1 MSEQAG
7 MDAFAH
13 LGSELRDALS
23 EQGFSTPTEPQR
35 EAIPPLA
42 AGKNALVLAPTG
54 TGKTETAMLPVF
66 DAIVAARD
74 APGEQP
80 REGISALYITPL
92 RALNRDMMDRLEWWG
107 DRLGVEVAVR
117 HGDTTRYER
126 SKQADDPP
134 DVLITTPESLQAIL
148 TGSKMRAALES
159 VAHVVVDEVHELA
172 AAKRGA
178 QLTVGLERLR
188 RVAGPFQRVGLS
200 ATVGEPEEVGRFLVG
215 SGRRD
220 PDREGDRAF
229 ETVEVATGSRTDVRV
244 LDPAITDRDA
254 TLAGELATDETTASH
269 VRTIR
274 EIVAAH
280 DSTLIFVNTRQTA
293 EALGSRFKALAE
305 RERENADNTGGG
317 SGDTGGGSGSGGATD
332 DAGDTDGVTEIEV
345 HHGSLSKD
353 VRIDVEDRFKG
364 GEIDGL
370 VCTSSMELGIDVGRV
385 DHVVQYGS
393 SREVARLLQRVGRAG
408 HRRDLVSEG
417 TVVTQGGDDTLEAL
431 AIARRADA
439 ELVEPAGIHHG
450 SLDTV
455 ANQIVGLVMDDGE
468 IHAREAYETVTDAYP
483 FRDLSEPQF
492 QEIVRE
498 LDGNRL
504 LWLDE
509 ESDAL
514 EKSGGTWQYF
524 YANLSMIPD
533 ESTYE
538 VYDMSSRRQI
548 GTLDERFVVNFAGPG
563 ETFVQRGEM
572 WRITEVDEEEERVN
586 VTPIPDPA
594 GEVPSWVG
602 QEIPVPKPVAAEV
615 GRIRG
620 EVARA
625 LSTGSTPAAVAGD
638 LAERYPATSET
649 IATALE
655 PVADHVEAGHPVPTD
670 ERIVIEGYG
679 RTVAVNAAFG
689 HEVNETLARL
699 LAALVGQRA
708 GSSVGMDVDPYR
720 IEFEVPGGVDA
731 GDFREVLETTDP
743 EKLTAYL
750 ELALKN
756 SDALKFTLAQVAAKF
771 GSVKRYKEGRGK
783 FGGDRLL
790 AALEGTPVYEEALR
804 EVFHVDLAVDETA
817 ELLAAVQSGDLGVE
831 TARERTPLGTAGR
844 SSGTEFLVPENADA
858 DVIETVRERI
868 RNDRVILFCLHCT
881 DWKRTTKVRRVRD
894 QPECPECGSTRIAAL
909 NPWDEETVTA
919 VRAAEKDDEQE
930 RRTERA
936 HRAASLVQTHGKR
949 AVIALAARGVG
960 PHNAARIINKLR
972 EDEDEFYRDVLRQE
986 REYARTQSFWD

>member
-1 MSEQAG
+1 MAEPSG

-13 LGSELRDALS
+13 LGSEIREALS
-23 EQGFSTPTEPQR
+23 DRGFTTPTEPQR
-35 EAIPPLA
+35 EAVPPLA
-42 AGKNALVLAPTG
+42 NGKNALVLAPTG

-66 DAIVAARD
+66 DAIVDARNS
-74 APGEQP
+74 PGDPP

-107 DRLGVEVAVR
+107 ETLGVEVAVR
-117 HGDTTRYER
+117 HGDTTQYER

-134 DVLITTPESLQAIL
+134 DVLITTPESLQAVL
-148 TGSKMRAALES
+148 TGSKMRVALED
-159 VAHVVVDEVHELA
+159 VAHVVIDEVHELA
-172 AAKRGA
+172 SAKRGA
-178 QLTVGLERLR
+178 QLTVGMERLR

-200 ATVGEPEEVGRFLVG
+200 ATVGDPEEVGRFLVG
-215 SGRRD
+215 TGKRD

-229 ETVEVATGSRTDVRV
+229 ETVEVAAGTRTDVRV
-244 LDPAITDRDA
+244 LDPEITDRDT
-254 TLAGELATDETTASH
+254 TLAGELAVDETTASH

-274 EIVAAH
+274 EIVA
-280 DSTLIFVNTRQTA
+280 DNESTLIFVNTRQTA
-293 EALGSRFKALAE
+293 EALGSRFKTLAE
-305 RERENADNTGGG
+305 KEREA
-317 SGDTGGGSGSGGATD
+317 
-332 DAGDTDGVTEIEV
+332 AGDENGGTDEPTEIEL
-345 HHGSLSKD
+345 HHGSLSKE
-353 VRIDVEDRFKG
+353 VRIDVEDRFKSG
-364 GEIDGL
+364 DLDGL

-393 SREVARLLQRVGRAG
+393 PREVARLLQRVGRAG

-431 AIARRADA
+431 AIARRADE
-439 ELVEPAGIHHG
+439 ELVEPANIHHG

-455 ANQIVGLVMDDGE
+455 ANQIVGLVMDEGE
-468 IHAREAYETVTDAYP
+468 VHAREAYETVTNAYP
-483 FRDLSEPQF
+483 FADLSEPEF
-492 QEIVRE
+492 QDVVRE

-509 ESDAL
+509 ETDTL

-533 ESTYE
+533 EATYE
-538 VYDMSSRRQI
+538 VYDMSSRRGI
-548 GTLDERFVVNFAGPG
+548 GTLDEQFVVNFAGPG

-572 WRITEVDEEEERVN
+572 WKITEIDEEEERVN
-586 VTPIPDPA
+586 VTPIPDPT

-620 EVARA
+620 EAAAA
-625 LSTGSTPAAVAGD
+625 LDAGSTPEAVAAD
-638 LAERYPATSET
+638 LAERYPADRGTV
-649 IATALE
+649 AAALK
-655 PVADHVEAGHPVPTD
+655 PVVDHVEAGHPIPTD
-670 ERIVIEGYG
+670 ERIVIEGSA

-720 IEFEVPGGVDA
+720 IEFEVPHDAGV

-743 EKLTAYL
+743 DRLEAYL
-750 ELALKN
+750 ELAVKK

-771 GSVKRYKEGRGK
+771 GAVKRYKEGRGK

-790 AALEGTPVYEEALR
+790 AALEDTPVYDEALR
-804 EVFHVDLAVDETA
+804 EVFHADLAVPETA
-817 ELLAAVQSGDLGVE
+817 DLLAGIQAGGGGRGGHGGSIALAI
-831 TARERTPLGTAGR
+831 ARERTPLGTAGR
-844 SSGTEFLVPENADA
+844 SAGTEFLVPDNADA

-868 RNDRVILFCLHCT
+868 QDDRVILFCLHCT
-881 DWKRTTKVRRVRD
+881 DWKHTTKVRRVRD

-909 NPWDEETVTA
+909 NPWDEETVAA
-919 VRAAEKDDEQE
+919 VRAPEKDDEQE

>member
-1 MSEQAG
+1 MPEPSG

-13 LGSELRDALS
+13 LGSELREALS

-42 AGKNALVLAPTG
+42 DGKNALVLAPTG

-66 DAIVAARD
+66 DAIVDARD
-74 APGEQP
+74 SPGDQP

-117 HGDTTRYER
+117 HGDTTQYER

-148 TGSKMRAALES
+148 TGSKMRVALGD
-159 VAHVVVDEVHELA
+159 VAHVVIDEVHELA
-172 AAKRGA
+172 SAKRGA

-200 ATVGEPEEVGRFLVG
+200 ATVGDPEEVGRFLVG
-215 SGRRD
+215 SGTRD
-220 PDREGDRAF
+220 PNREGDREF
-229 ETVEVATGSRTDVRV
+229 EVVEVAAGTRTDVRV
-244 LDPAITDRDA
+244 LDPPITDRDS
-254 TLAGELATDETTASH
+254 TLAGELAVDETTASH
-269 VRTIR
+269 VRAIR
-274 EIVAAH
+274 EIVADH
-280 DSTLIFVNTRQTA
+280 ESTLIFVNTRQTA
-293 EALGSRFKALAE
+293 EALGSRFKTLAE
-305 RERENADNTGGG
+305 REEREGVADP
-317 SGDTGGGSGSGGATD
+317 
-332 DAGDTDGVTEIEV
+332 TEIEV

-353 VRIDVEDRFKG
+353 VRIDVEDRFKA
-364 GEIDGL
+364 GELDGL

-393 SREVARLLQRVGRAG
+393 PREVARLLQRVGRAG

-431 AIARRADA
+431 AIARRAGE
-439 ELVEPAGIHHG
+439 ELVEPAAIHHG

-455 ANQIVGLVMDDGE
+455 ANQIVGIVMDEGE
-468 IHAREAYETVTDAYP
+468 VHARRAYDIVTNAYP
-483 FRDLSEPQF
+483 FADLSEPQF
-492 QEIVRE
+492 QEVVRE

-509 ESDAL
+509 ESDTL

-538 VYDMSSRRQI
+538 VYDMSSRRGI

-563 ETFVQRGEM
+563 ETFIQRGEM

-586 VTPIPDPA
+586 VTPIADPA
-594 GEVPSWVG
+594 GEVPSWIG
-602 QEIPVPKPVAAEV
+602 QEIPVPKPVAEEV

-620 EVARA
+620 EVADA
-625 LSTGSTPAAVAGD
+625 LEAGSTPEAVAGD
-638 LAERYPATSET
+638 LAERYPADEET
-649 IATALE
+649 IATALR
-655 PVADHVEAGHPVPTD
+655 PVVDHVDAGHPVPTD
-670 ERIVIEGYG
+670 RRVVIEGSA

-708 GSSVGMDVDPYR
+708 GSSIGMDVDPYR
-720 IEFEVPGGVDA
+720 VEFEVPHDA
-731 GDFREVLETTDP
+731 DPGTFREVLETTDP
-743 EKLTAYL
+743 DRLEAYL
-750 ELALKN
+750 ELALKK

-771 GSVKRYKEGRGK
+771 GAVKRYREGRGR

-790 AALEGTPVYEEALR
+790 AALEDTPVYDEALR
-804 EVFHVDLAVDETA
+804 EVFHADLAVGETA
-817 ELLAAVQSGDLGVE
+817 AVLEGMQDGSIE
-831 TARERTPLGTAGR
+831 TAIARERTPLGTAGR

-858 DVIETVRERI
+858 DVIETIRERI
-868 RNDRVILFCLHCT
+868 QNDRVILFCLHCA
-881 DWKRTTKVRRVRD
+881 DWTRTTKVRRVPD

-909 NPWDEETVTA
+909 NPWDDETVAA
-919 VRAAEKDDEQE
+919 VRASEKDEEQE

>member
-1 MSEQAG
+1 

-13 LGSELRDALS
+13 LGSEVREALS

-42 AGKNALVLAPTG
+42 EGKNALVLAPTG

-66 DAIVAARD
+66 DAIVEARD
-74 APGEQP
+74 SPGDQP

-117 HGDTTRYER
+117 HGDTTQYER

-148 TGSKMRAALES
+148 TGSKMRVALED
-159 VAHVVVDEVHELA
+159 VTHVVIDEVHELA
-172 AAKRGA
+172 SAKRGA

-200 ATVGEPEEVGRFLVG
+200 ATVGTPEEVGRFLVG
-215 SGRRD
+215 SGKRD
-220 PDREGDRAF
+220 PDRPGDREF
-229 ETVEVATGSRTDVRV
+229 EIVEVAAGTRTDVRV
-244 LDPAITDRDA
+244 LDPEITDRDS
-254 TLAGELATDETTASH
+254 TLAGELAVDETTASH

-274 EIVAAH
+274 EIVTDH
-280 DSTLIFVNTRQTA
+280 ESTLIFVNTRQTA
-293 EALGSRFKALAE
+293 EALGSRFKTLAE
-305 RERENADNTGGG
+305 RERETGGG
-317 SGDTGGGSGSGGATD
+317 GGAD
-332 DAGDTDGVTEIEV
+332 DGDAPDPTEIEV

-353 VRIDVEDRFKG
+353 VRIDVEDRFKA

-393 SREVARLLQRVGRAG
+393 PREVARLLQRVGRAG

-431 AIARRADA
+431 AIARRADV
-439 ELVEPAGIHHG
+439 ELVEPAAIHHG

-455 ANQIVGLVMDDGE
+455 ANQIVGVVMDEGDV
-468 IHAREAYETVTDAYP
+468 HARVAYDVITSAYP

-492 QEIVRE
+492 QEVVRE

-509 ESDAL
+509 ESDTL

-533 ESTYE
+533 ESTYD

-563 ETFVQRGEM
+563 ETFIQRGEM

-586 VTPIPDPA
+586 VTPIADPA
-594 GEVPSWVG
+594 GEVPSWIG
-602 QEIPVPKPVAAEV
+602 QEIPVPKPVAEEV

-620 EVARA
+620 EAAEA
-625 LSTGSTPAAVAGD
+625 LAAGSTPEAVAAD
-638 LAERYPATSET
+638 LAERYPADEGT
-649 IATALE
+649 IASALK
-655 PVADHVEAGHPVPTD
+655 PVVDHVDAGHPVPTD
-670 ERIVIEGYG
+670 RRIVIEGSA

-720 IEFEVPGGVDA
+720 IEFEVPHGVDP
-731 GDFREVLETTDP
+731 GTFREVLETTDP
-743 EKLTAYL
+743 DRLEAYL
-750 ELALKN
+750 ELALKK

-771 GSVKRYKEGRGK
+771 GSVKRYREGRGR

-790 AALEGTPVYEEALR
+790 AALEGTPVYDEALR
-804 EVFHVDLAVDETA
+804 EVFHADLAVAETA
-817 ELLAAVQSGDLGVE
+817 ELLADLQDGSLE
-831 TARERTPLGTAGR
+831 TDIARERTPLGTAGR
-844 SSGTEFLVPENADA
+844 SAGTEFLVPENADA

-881 DWKRTTKVRRVRD
+881 DWRRTTKVRRVPDR
-894 QPECPECGSTRIAAL
+894 PECPECGSTRVAAL
-909 NPWDEETVTA
+909 NPWDDETVAA
-919 VRAAEKDDEQE
+919 VRAGEKDEEQE

>member
-1 MSEQAG
+1 MAEPSG

-13 LGSELRDALS
+13 LGSEVREALS
-23 EQGFSTPTEPQR
+23 DQGFSTPTEPQR
-35 EAIPPLA
+35 KAIPPLA

-66 DAIVAARD
+66 DAIVDDRD
-74 APGEQP
+74 APGDQP

-107 DRLGVEVAVR
+107 DRLDVEVAVR

-148 TGSKMRAALES
+148 TGSKMRLALED
-159 VAHVVVDEVHELA
+159 VAHVVIDEVHELA
-172 AAKRGA
+172 SAKRGA

-188 RVAGPFQRVGLS
+188 RVAGSFQRVGLS
-200 ATVGEPEEVGRFLVG
+200 ATVGSPDEVGRFLVG
-215 SGRRD
+215 CGRRD
-220 PDREGDRAF
+220 PEREGDRAF
-229 ETVEVATGSRTDVRV
+229 ETVEVAAGTRTDVRV
-244 LDPAITDRDA
+244 LDPEITDRDSR
-254 TLAGELATDETTASH
+254 LAGELAIDETTASH

-274 EIVAAH
+274 EIVGQNE
-280 DSTLIFVNTRQTA
+280 STLIFVNTRQTA
-293 EALGSRFKALAE
+293 EALGSRFKTLAE
-305 RERENADNTGGG
+305 RERTDG
-317 SGDTGGGSGSGGATD
+317 TD
-332 DAGDTDGVTEIEV
+332 DDTTDTADDETVDPTEIEV

-353 VRIDVEDRFKG
+353 VRIDVEDRFKS
-364 GEIDGL
+364 GELDGL

-393 SREVARLLQRVGRAG
+393 PREVARLLQRVGRAG

-417 TVVTQGGDDTLEAL
+417 TVVTQGGDDTLEAM
-431 AIARRADA
+431 AITRRAGA
-439 ELVEPAGIHHG
+439 ELVEPANIHHG

-455 ANQIVGLVMDDGE
+455 ANQVVGLVMDDGE
-468 IHAREAYETVTDAYP
+468 IHAREAYETVTNAYP
-483 FRDLSEPQF
+483 FRDLSEPRF
-492 QEIVRE
+492 QEVVRE

-509 ESDAL
+509 ERDTL

-538 VYDMSSRRQI
+538 VYDMSSRRGI

-563 ETFVQRGEM
+563 ETFIQRGEM
-572 WRITEVDEEEERVN
+572 WRITAVDEEEERVE
-586 VTPIPDPA
+586 VTPIEDPA
-594 GEVPSWVG
+594 GEVPSWIG
-602 QEIPVPKPVAAEV
+602 QEIPVPRPVAEEV
-615 GRIRG
+615 GRLRG
-620 EVARA
+620 EVAAA
-625 LSTGSTPAAVAGD
+625 LAAGSTPEAVAND
-638 LAERYPATSET
+638 LAGRYPADTDT
-649 IATALE
+649 VTTAIE
-655 PVADHVEAGHPVPTD
+655 SVTDHVEAGHPVPTD
-670 ERIVIEGYG
+670 ERIVIEGSA
-679 RTVAVNAAFG
+679 RTVAVNATFG

-720 IEFEVPGGVDA
+720 IEFEVPREVGPGT
-731 GDFREVLETTDP
+731 FREVLETTDP
-743 EKLTAYL
+743 DRLEAYL

-771 GSVKRYKEGRGK
+771 GSVKRYREGRGK

-790 AALEGTPVYEEALR
+790 AALEGTPVHDEALR
-804 EVFHVDLAVDETA
+804 EVFHADLAVEETA
-817 ELLAAVQSGDLGVE
+817 GILAEIQSGDGSSAGTRLA

-844 SSGTEFLVPENADA
+844 SAGSEFLVPENADA
-858 DVIETVRERI
+858 DVIETIKERI
-868 RNDRVILFCLHCT
+868 RNDRVILACLHCT
-881 DWKRTTKVRRVRD
+881 DWKHTTKVRRVRD

-909 NPWDEETVTA
+909 NPWDDETVAA
-919 VRAAEKDDEQE
+919 VRATEKDDEQE
-930 RRTERA
+930 RRTKRA

-949 AVIALAARGVG
+949 AVIAMAARGVG

-972 EDEDEFYRDVLRQE
+972 EDEEEFYRDVLRQE

>member
-1 MSEQAG
+1 MSEPSG

-13 LGSELRDALS
+13 LGSELREALS
-23 EQGFSTPTEPQR
+23 DRGFTTPTEPQR

-42 AGKNALVLAPTG
+42 DGKNALVLAPTG

-66 DAIVAARD
+66 DAVVDARNS
-74 APGEQP
+74 PGDQP
-80 REGISALYITPL
+80 REGISAIYITPL

-117 HGDTTRYER
+117 HGDTTQYER

-148 TGSKMRAALES
+148 TGSKMRAALED
-159 VAHVVVDEVHELA
+159 VAHVVIDEVHELA
-172 AAKRGA
+172 SAKRGV
-178 QLTVGLERLR
+178 QLTVGMERLR

-200 ATVGEPEEVGRFLVG
+200 ATVGDPEEVGRFLVG
-215 SGRRD
+215 TGKRD
-220 PDREGDRAF
+220 PDRPGDRAF
-229 ETVEVATGSRTDVRV
+229 ETVEVAAGTRTDVRV
-244 LDPAITDRDA
+244 LDPEITDRDT
-254 TLAGELATDETTASH
+254 TLAGELAVDETTASH

-274 EIVAAH
+274 EIVAENE
-280 DSTLIFVNTRQTA
+280 STLIFVNTRQTA
-293 EALGSRFKALAE
+293 EALGSRFKTLAE
-305 RERENADNTGGG
+305 KEREAA
-317 SGDTGGGSGSGGATD
+317 SGDQNGEN
-332 DAGDTDGVTEIEV
+332 DTTPTEIEL
-345 HHGSLSKD
+345 HHGSLSKE
-353 VRIDVEDRFKG
+353 VRIDVEDRFKSG
-364 GEIDGL
+364 DLDGL

-393 SREVARLLQRVGRAG
+393 PREVARLLQRVGRAG

-417 TVVTQGGDDTLEAL
+417 TVVAQGGDDTLEAL
-431 AIARRADA
+431 AIARRAGE
-439 ELVEPAGIHHG
+439 ELVEPANIHHG

-455 ANQIVGLVMDDGE
+455 ANQVVGIVMDEGDV
-468 IHAREAYETVTDAYP
+468 HAREAYETVTNAYP
-483 FRDLSEPQF
+483 FRDLSEPRF
-492 QEIVRE
+492 QEVVRE

-509 ESDAL
+509 ETDTL

-538 VYDMSSRRQI
+538 VYDMSSRRGI
-548 GTLDERFVVNFAGPG
+548 GTLDEQFVVNFAGPG

-572 WRITEVDEEEERVN
+572 WRITEIDEEEERVN
-586 VTPIPDPA
+586 VTPIPDPT

-602 QEIPVPKPVAAEV
+602 QEIPVPKPVAEEV

-620 EVARA
+620 EAAAA
-625 LSTGSTPAAVAGD
+625 LAAGSTPDAVAGD
-638 LAERYPATSET
+638 LAERYPTDRET
-649 IATALE
+649 VAAALK
-655 PVADHVEAGHPVPTD
+655 PVVDHVEAGHPVPTD
-670 ERIVIEGYG
+670 ERVVIEGSA

-720 IEFEVPGGVDA
+720 IEFEVPHGVDP
-731 GDFREVLETTDP
+731 GTFREVLETTDP
-743 EKLTAYL
+743 ERMEAYL
-750 ELALKN
+750 ELAVKK

-771 GSVKRYKEGRGK
+771 GAVKRYKEGRGR

-790 AALEGTPVYEEALR
+790 AALEDTPVYDEALR
-804 EVFHVDLAVDETA
+804 EVFHADLAVPETA
-817 ELLAAVQSGDLGVE
+817 DLLAAVQDDSVGVE
-831 TARERTPLGTAGR
+831 IARERTPLGTAGR
-844 SSGTEFLVPENADA
+844 SAGTEFLVPDNADA

-868 RNDRVILFCLHCT
+868 QEDRVILFCLHCA
-881 DWKRTTKVRRVRD
+881 DWKHTTKVRRVRD

-909 NPWDEETVTA
+909 NPWDDETVAA
-919 VRAAEKDDEQE
+919 VRATEKDDEQE

-972 EDEDEFYRDVLRQE
+972 EDEEEFYRDVLRQE

>member
-1 MSEQAG
+1 MAEQSG
-7 MDAFAH
+7 MGAFAH
-13 LGSELRDALS
+13 LGSEVREALS
-23 EQGFSTPTEPQR
+23 DRGFATPTEPQR

-42 AGKNALVLAPTG
+42 AGRNALVLAPTG

-66 DAIVAARD
+66 DAIVEARD
-74 APGEQP
+74 SPGDQP
-80 REGISALYITPL
+80 RDGISALYITPL

-107 DRLGVEVAVR
+107 DRLDVEVAVR
-117 HGDTTRYER
+117 HGDTTQYER

-134 DVLITTPESLQAIL
+134 DVLITTPESLQAVL
-148 TGSKMRAALES
+148 TGSKMRVALED
-159 VAHVVVDEVHELA
+159 VAHVVIDEVHELA
-172 AAKRGA
+172 SAKRGA
-178 QLTVGLERLR
+178 QLTVGMERLR

-200 ATVGEPEEVGRFLVG
+200 ATVGDPEEVGRFLVG
-215 SGRRD
+215 TGKRD
-220 PDREGDRAF
+220 PDRPGDRGF
-229 ETVEVATGSRTDVRV
+229 ETVEVAAGTRTDVRV
-244 LDPAITDRDA
+244 LDPEITDRDA
-254 TLAGELATDETTASH
+254 TLAGELAVDETTASH

-274 EIVAAH
+274 GIVADH
-280 DSTLIFVNTRQTA
+280 ESTLIFVNTRQTA
-293 EALGSRFKALAE
+293 EALGSRFKTLAE
-305 RERENADNTGGG
+305 KEREGG
-317 SGDTGGGSGSGGATD
+317 TD
-332 DAGDTDGVTEIEV
+332 DPTEIEL
-345 HHGSLSKD
+345 HHGSLSKE
-353 VRIDVEDRFKG
+353 VRVDVEDRFKSG
-364 GEIDGL
+364 DLDGL

-393 SREVARLLQRVGRAG
+393 PREVARLLQRVGRAG

-417 TVVTQGGDDTLEAL
+417 TVVTQGGDDTLEAM
-431 AIARRADA
+431 AIARRAGE
-439 ELVEPAGIHHG
+439 ELVEPANIHHG

-455 ANQIVGLVMDDGE
+455 ANQIVGLVMDEGGV
-468 IHAREAYETVTDAYP
+468 HAREAYETVTNAYP
-483 FRDLSEPQF
+483 FRDLSEPRF
-492 QEIVRE
+492 QEVVRE

-509 ESDAL
+509 ETDTV

-538 VYDMSSRRQI
+538 VYDMSSRRGI
-548 GTLDERFVVNFAGPG
+548 GTLDEQFVVNFAGPG

-586 VTPIPDPA
+586 VTPIPDPT

-602 QEIPVPKPVAAEV
+602 QEIPVPKPVAEEV

-620 EVARA
+620 EAAAA
-625 LSTGSTPAAVAGD
+625 LEAGSTPEAVAAD
-638 LAERYPATSET
+638 LADRYPTDEET
-649 IATALE
+649 VAAALKS
-655 PVADHVEAGHPVPTD
+655 VVDHVEAGHPVPTD
-670 ERIVIEGYG
+670 ERIAIEGSA

-720 IEFEVPGGVDA
+720 IEFEVPHDVDP
-731 GDFREVLETTDP
+731 GTFREVLETTDP
-743 EKLTAYL
+743 DRLEAYL
-750 ELALKN
+750 ELAVKK

-771 GSVKRYKEGRGK
+771 GAVKRYKEGRGR

-790 AALEGTPVYEEALR
+790 AALEDTPVYDEALR
-804 EVFHVDLAVDETA
+804 EVFHADLAVRETA
-817 ELLAAVQSGDLGVE
+817 DLLAGIQDGSLGLAI
-831 TARERTPLGTAGR
+831 ARERTPLGTAGR
-844 SSGTEFLVPENADA
+844 SAGTEFLVPDNADA

-868 RNDRVILFCLHCT
+868 QDDRVILFCLHCA
-881 DWKRTTKVRRVRD
+881 DWRHTTKVRRVRD
-894 QPECPECGSTRIAAL
+894 QPECPECGSTRVAAL
-909 NPWDEETVTA
+909 NPWDDETVAA
-919 VRAAEKDDEQE
+919 VRASEKDDEQE

>member
-1 MSEQAG
+1 

-13 LGSELRDALS
+13 LGSELREALS

-74 APGEQP
+74 APGDQP

-107 DRLGVEVAVR
+107 DRLDVEVAVR
-117 HGDTTRYER
+117 HGDTTQYER

-148 TGSKMRAALES
+148 TGSKMRVALED
-159 VAHVVVDEVHELA
+159 VAHVVIDEVHELA
-172 AAKRGA
+172 SAKRGA
-178 QLTVGLERLR
+178 QLTIGLERLR
-188 RVAGPFQRVGLS
+188 RVAGPFQRIGLS
-200 ATVGEPEEVGRFLVG
+200 ATVGTPEEVGRFLVG
-215 SGRRD
+215 SGKRD
-220 PDREGDRAF
+220 PDRPGDREF
-229 ETVEVATGSRTDVRV
+229 DIVEVAAGSRTDVRV
-244 LDPAITDRDA
+244 LDPPITDRDT
-254 TLAGELATDETTASH
+254 TLAGELAVDETTASH

-274 EIVAAH
+274 EIVADH
-280 DSTLIFVNTRQTA
+280 ESTLVFVNTRQTA

-305 RERENADNTGGG
+305 RERSEGTSATGAADT
-317 SGDTGGGSGSGGATD
+317 
-332 DAGDTDGVTEIEV
+332 TEIEV
-345 HHGSLSKD
+345 HHGSLSKE
-353 VRIDVEDRFKG
+353 VRIDVEDRFKNG
-364 GEIDGL
+364 DLDGL

-393 SREVARLLQRVGRAG
+393 PREVARLLQRVGRAG

-439 ELVEPAGIHHG
+439 ELVEPAAIHHG

-455 ANQIVGLVMDDGE
+455 ANQIVGVVMDEGDV
-468 IHAREAYETVTDAYP
+468 HAREAYETVTSAYP
-483 FRDLSEPQF
+483 FRDLSEPTF

-509 ESDAL
+509 ASDTL

-533 ESTYE
+533 ESTYG

-563 ETFVQRGEM
+563 ETFVQRGEL

-586 VTPIPDPA
+586 VTPIPDPT

-602 QEIPVPKPVAAEV
+602 REIPVPKPVAEEV

-620 EVARA
+620 EAAAA
-625 LSTGSTPAAVAGD
+625 LDTGSTPEAIAGD
-638 LAERYPATSET
+638 LAERYPTDSDTVA
-649 IATALE
+649 AALQS
-655 PVADHVEAGHPVPTD
+655 VADHVEVGHPVPTD
-670 ERIVIEGYG
+670 RRVVIEGSA

-699 LAALVGQRA
+699 LAALVGQRT

-720 IEFEVPGGVDA
+720 IEFEVPHGV
-731 GDFREVLETTDP
+731 GPGTFREVLETTDP
-743 EKLTAYL
+743 DRLEAYL

-771 GSVKRYKEGRGK
+771 GAVKRYREGRGR

-790 AALEGTPVYEEALR
+790 AALEDTPVYDEALR
-804 EVFHVDLAVDETA
+804 EVFHADLAVAATA
-817 ELLAAVQSGDLGVE
+817 DVLAGLQSGVIE
-831 TARERTPLGTAGR
+831 CEIARERTPLGTAGR
-844 SSGTEFLVPENADA
+844 SAGTEFLVPENADA
-858 DVIETVRERI
+858 DVIETIRERI
-868 RNDRVILFCLHCT
+868 RNDRVILFCLHCA
-881 DWKRTTKVRRVRD
+881 DWRHTTKVRRVRD
-894 QPECPECGSTRIAAL
+894 QPECPECGSTRVAAL
-909 NPWDEETVTA
+909 NPWDDETVTA
-919 VRAAEKDDEQE
+919 VRAPDKDDEQE
-930 RRTERA
+930 RRTKRA
-936 HRAASLVQTHGKR
+936 HRAASLVQTHGKQ

-972 EDEDEFYRDVLRQE
+972 EDETEFYRDVMRQE

>member
-1 MSEQAG
+1 

-13 LGSELRDALS
+13 LGSEVREALS
-23 EQGFSTPTEPQR
+23 DRGFTTPTEPQR

-42 AGKNALVLAPTG
+42 AGRNALVLAPTG

-66 DAIVAARD
+66 DALAEARNS
-74 APGEQP
+74 PGDPP
-80 REGISALYITPL
+80 RDGISALYITPL

-107 DRLGVEVAVR
+107 ETLGVEVAVR
-117 HGDTTRYER
+117 HGDTTQYER

-148 TGSKMRAALES
+148 TGSKMRVALED
-159 VAHVVVDEVHELA
+159 VAHVVIDEVHELA
-172 AAKRGA
+172 SAKRGA
-178 QLTVGLERLR
+178 QLTVGMERLR
-188 RVAGPFQRVGLS
+188 RVAGPFQRIGLS
-200 ATVGEPEEVGRFLVG
+200 ATVGDPEEVGRFLVG
-215 SGRRD
+215 TGTRD
-220 PDREGDRAF
+220 PDREGDRDF
-229 ETVEVATGSRTDVRV
+229 ETVEVAAGTRTDVRV
-244 LDPAITDRDA
+244 LDPSITERDT
-254 TLAGELATDETTASH
+254 TLAGELAVDETTASH

-274 EIVAAH
+274 EIVA
-280 DSTLIFVNTRQTA
+280 DNESTLIFVNTRQTA
-293 EALGSRFKALAE
+293 EALGSRFKTLAEKE
-305 RERENADNTGGG
+305 RERGAD
-317 SGDTGGGSGSGGATD
+317 DP
-332 DAGDTDGVTEIEV
+332 TEIEL
-345 HHGSLSKD
+345 HHGSLSKE
-353 VRIDVEDRFKG
+353 VRIDVEDRFKSG
-364 GEIDGL
+364 DLDGL

-393 SREVARLLQRVGRAG
+393 PREVARLLQRVGRAG

-417 TVVTQGGDDTLEAL
+417 TVVAQGGDDTLEAM
-431 AIARRADA
+431 AIARRAGE
-439 ELVEPAGIHHG
+439 ELVEPANIHHG

-455 ANQIVGLVMDDGE
+455 ANQIVGLVMDEGE
-468 IHAREAYETVTDAYP
+468 IHAREAYRTITDAYP
-483 FRDLSEPQF
+483 FRDLSEPRF
-492 QEIVRE
+492 QEVVRE

-509 ESDAL
+509 ETDTV

-533 ESTYE
+533 EATYE
-538 VYDMSSRRQI
+538 VYDMSSRRGI
-548 GTLDERFVVNFAGPG
+548 GTLDEQFVVNFAGPG

-572 WRITEVDEEEERVN
+572 WRITEIDEEEERVN
-586 VTPIPDPA
+586 VTPIPDPT

-602 QEIPVPKPVAAEV
+602 QEIPVPKPVAEEV

-620 EVARA
+620 EAAAA
-625 LSTGSTPAAVAGD
+625 LEAGSTPEAVAAD
-638 LAERYPATSET
+638 LAERYPTDAET
-649 IATALE
+649 VAAALKS
-655 PVADHVEAGHPVPTD
+655 VVDHVDAGHPVPTD
-670 ERIVIEGYG
+670 ERVVIEGSA

-720 IEFEVPGGVDA
+720 IEFEVPGGV
-731 GDFREVLETTDP
+731 GPGTFREVLETTDP
-743 EKLTAYL
+743 DRLEAYL
-750 ELALKN
+750 ELAVKK

-771 GSVKRYKEGRGK
+771 GAVKRYKEGRGK

-790 AALEGTPVYEEALR
+790 AALEDTPVYDEALR
-804 EVFHVDLAVDETA
+804 EVFHADLAVPETA
-817 ELLAAVQSGDLGVE
+817 DLLAAVQNGSLDLAI
-831 TARERTPLGTAGR
+831 ARERTPLGTAGR
-844 SSGTEFLVPENADA
+844 SAGTEFLVPDNADA
-858 DVIETVRERI
+858 DVIETVKERI
-868 RNDRVILFCLHCT
+868 QDDRVILFCLHCT
-881 DWKRTTKVRRVRD
+881 DWKQTTKVRRVRD

-909 NPWDEETVTA
+909 NPWDDETVAA
-919 VRAAEKDDEQE
+919 VRAPEKDDEQE

>member
-1 MSEQAG
+1 MAEQSG

-13 LGSELRDALS
+13 LGGEVREALS

-42 AGKNALVLAPTG
+42 AGRNALVLAPTG

-66 DAIVAARD
+66 DAIVDARN
-74 APGEQP
+74 APGDQP

-148 TGSKMRAALES
+148 TGSKMRVGLED
-159 VAHVVVDEVHELA
+159 VAHVVIDEVHELA
-172 AAKRGA
+172 SAKRGA
-178 QLTVGLERLR
+178 QLTIGLERLR
-188 RVAGPFQRVGLS
+188 RAAGPFQRVGLS
-200 ATVGEPEEVGRFLVG
+200 ATVGTPEEVGKFLVG
-215 SGRRD
+215 SGKRD
-220 PDREGDRAF
+220 PNREGDREF
-229 ETVEVATGSRTDVRV
+229 EIVEVAAGSRTDVRV
-244 LDPAITDRDA
+244 LDPEITDRDA
-254 TLAGELATDETTASH
+254 TLAGELAVDETTASH

-274 EIVAAH
+274 GIVA
-280 DSTLIFVNTRQTA
+280 DRESTLIFVNTRQTA
-293 EALGSRFKALAE
+293 EALGSRFKTLAE
-305 RERENADNTGGG
+305 REREAAERGGEGGG
-317 SGDTGGGSGSGGATD
+317 
-332 DAGDTDGVTEIEV
+332 DADPTEIEV

-353 VRIDVEDRFKG
+353 VRIDVEDRFKS

-393 SREVARLLQRVGRAG
+393 PREVARLLQRVGRAG

-439 ELVEPAGIHHG
+439 ELVEPAAIHHG

-455 ANQIVGLVMDDGE
+455 ANQIVGVVMDEGDV
-468 IHAREAYETVTDAYP
+468 HARVAYDTVTSAYP

-509 ESDAL
+509 ESDTL

-538 VYDMSSRRQI
+538 VYDMSSRRGI

-563 ETFVQRGEM
+563 ETFIQRGEM

-586 VTPIPDPA
+586 VTPIADPA
-594 GEVPSWVG
+594 GEVPSWIG
-602 QEIPVPKPVAAEV
+602 EEIPVPKPVAEEV

-620 EVARA
+620 DAAAA
-625 LSTGSTPAAVAGD
+625 LAAGSTPGAVAGD
-638 LAERYPATSET
+638 LAERYPADEET
-649 IATALE
+649 VATALK
-655 PVADHVEAGHPVPTD
+655 PVVDQVKAGHPIPTD
-670 ERIVIEGYG
+670 RRIVIEGSA

-708 GSSVGMDVDPYR
+708 GSSIGMDVDPYR
-720 IEFEVPGGVDA
+720 IEFEVPHGVDP
-731 GDFREVLETTDP
+731 GTFREVLETTDP
-743 EKLTAYL
+743 DRLEAYL
-750 ELALKN
+750 ELALKK

-771 GSVKRYKEGRGK
+771 GAVKRYREGKGR

-790 AALEGTPVYEEALR
+790 AALEGTPVYDEALR
-804 EVFHVDLAVDETA
+804 EVFHADLAVAETA
-817 ELLAAVQSGDLGVE
+817 DLLAAIQGGSLDVDI
-831 TARERTPLGTAGR
+831 ARERTPLGTAGR
-844 SSGTEFLVPENADA
+844 SAGTEFLVPENADA
-858 DVIETVRERI
+858 DVIETIRERI
-868 RNDRVILFCLHCT
+868 RNDRVILFCLHCA
-881 DWKRTTKVRRVRD
+881 DWRRTTKVRRVPD
-894 QPECPECGSTRIAAL
+894 QPECPDCGSTRVAAL
-909 NPWDEETVTA
+909 NPWDDETVAA
-919 VRAAEKDDEQE
+919 VRASEKDEEQE
-930 RRTERA
+930 RRTKRA

>member
-1 MSEQAG
+1 

-13 LGSELRDALS
+13 LGSEIREALS
-23 EQGFSTPTEPQR
+23 DRGFSTPTEPQR

-42 AGKNALVLAPTG
+42 DGRNALVLAPTG

-66 DAIVAARD
+66 GAIVDARD
-74 APGEQP
+74 SPGDQP

-107 DRLGVEVAVR
+107 ERLDVEVAVR
-117 HGDTTRYER
+117 HGDTTQYER

-148 TGSKMRAALES
+148 TGSKMRVALED

-172 AAKRGA
+172 SAKRGA

-200 ATVGEPEEVGRFLVG
+200 ATVGDPEEVGKFLVG
-215 SGRRD
+215 TGRRD
-220 PDREGDRAF
+220 PDRPGDRAF
-229 ETVEVATGSRTDVRV
+229 ETVEVAAGTRTDVRV
-244 LDPAITDRDA
+244 LDPEITDRDA
-254 TLAGELATDETTASH
+254 RLAGELAVDETTASH

-274 EIVAAH
+274 EIVAENE
-280 DSTLIFVNTRQTA
+280 STLIFVNTRQTA
-293 EALGSRFKALAE
+293 EALGSRFKTLAE
-305 RERENADNTGGG
+305 KEREAA
-317 SGDTGGGSGSGGATD
+317 SG
-332 DAGDTDGVTEIEV
+332 DAGDEDDADPTEIEL

-353 VRIDVEDRFKG
+353 VRIDVEDRFKSG
-364 GEIDGL
+364 DLDGL

-393 SREVARLLQRVGRAG
+393 PREVARLLQRVGRAG

-417 TVVTQGGDDTLEAL
+417 TVVTQGGDDTLEAM
-431 AIARRADA
+431 AIARRAGE
-439 ELVEPAGIHHG
+439 ELVEPANIHHG

-455 ANQIVGLVMDDGE
+455 ANQIVGLVMDEGDV
-468 IHAREAYETVTDAYP
+468 HAREAYETVTNAYP
-483 FRDLSEPQF
+483 FRDLSEPEF
-492 QEIVRE
+492 QAVVRE

-509 ESDAL
+509 ETDTL

-538 VYDMSSRRQI
+538 VYDMSSRRGI
-548 GTLDERFVVNFAGPG
+548 GTLDEQFVVNFAGPG

-572 WRITEVDEEEERVN
+572 WKITEVDEEEERVN
-586 VTPIPDPA
+586 VTPIPDPT

-602 QEIPVPKPVAAEV
+602 QEIPVPKPVAEEV
-615 GRIRG
+615 GEIRG
-620 EVARA
+620 EAAAA
-625 LSTGSTPAAVAGD
+625 LKAGSTPEAVAAD
-638 LAERYPATSET
+638 LAERYPTDEET
-649 IATALE
+649 VAAALK
-655 PVADHVEAGHPVPTD
+655 PVVDHVEAGHPVPTD
-670 ERIVIEGYG
+670 RRIVIEGSA

-720 IEFEVPGGVDA
+720 IEFEVPHGVDP
-731 GDFREVLETTDP
+731 GTFREVLETTDP
-743 EKLTAYL
+743 DRLEAYL
-750 ELALKN
+750 ELAVKK

-771 GSVKRYKEGRGK
+771 GAVKRYKEGRGR

-790 AALEGTPVYEEALR
+790 AALEDTPVYDEALR
-804 EVFHVDLAVDETA
+804 EVFHADLAVPETA
-817 ELLAAVQSGDLGVE
+817 DLLRGIRSGDGGRDGSLDLAI
-831 TARERTPLGTAGR
+831 ARERTPLGTAGR
-844 SSGTEFLVPENADA
+844 SAGTEFLVPDNADA

-868 RNDRVILFCLHCT
+868 QDDRVICFCLHCT
-881 DWKRTTKVRRVRD
+881 DWKHTTKVRRVRD

-909 NPWDEETVTA
+909 NPWDDETVAA
-919 VRAAEKDDEQE
+919 VRAPEKDDEQE

>member
-1 MSEQAG
+1 MAEQSG

-13 LGSELRDALS
+13 LGSEVREALS

-42 AGKNALVLAPTG
+42 AGRNALVLAPTG

-66 DAIVAARD
+66 DAIVDARN
-74 APGEQP
+74 APGDQP

-148 TGSKMRAALES
+148 TGSKMRVGLED
-159 VAHVVVDEVHELA
+159 VAHVVIDEVHELA
-172 AAKRGA
+172 SAKRGA
-178 QLTVGLERLR
+178 QLTIGLERLR

-200 ATVGEPEEVGRFLVG
+200 ATVGTPEEVGKFLVG
-215 SGRRD
+215 SGKRD
-220 PDREGDRAF
+220 PNREGDREF
-229 ETVEVATGSRTDVRV
+229 EIVEVAAGSRTDVRV
-244 LDPAITDRDA
+244 LDPEITDRDA
-254 TLAGELATDETTASH
+254 TLAGELAVDETTASH

-274 EIVAAH
+274 GIVA
-280 DSTLIFVNTRQTA
+280 DRESTLIFVNTRQTA
-293 EALGSRFKALAE
+293 EALGSRFKTLAE
-305 RERENADNTGGG
+305 REREAAERGGEGDGDADP
-317 SGDTGGGSGSGGATD
+317 
-332 DAGDTDGVTEIEV
+332 TEIEV

-353 VRIDVEDRFKG
+353 VRIDVEDRFKS

-393 SREVARLLQRVGRAG
+393 PREVARLLQRVGRAG

-439 ELVEPAGIHHG
+439 ELVEPAAIHHG

-455 ANQIVGLVMDDGE
+455 ANQIVGVVMDEGDV
-468 IHAREAYETVTDAYP
+468 HARVAYETVTSAYP
-483 FRDLSEPQF
+483 FRDLSEPRF

-509 ESDAL
+509 ESDTL

-538 VYDMSSRRQI
+538 VYDMSSRRGI

-563 ETFVQRGEM
+563 ETFIQRGEM

-586 VTPIPDPA
+586 VTPIADPA
-594 GEVPSWVG
+594 GEVPSWIG
-602 QEIPVPKPVAAEV
+602 EEIPVPKPVAEEV

-620 EVARA
+620 DAAAA
-625 LSTGSTPAAVAGD
+625 LAAGSTTGAVAGD
-638 LAERYPATSET
+638 LAERYPADEET
-649 IATALE
+649 VATALK
-655 PVADHVEAGHPVPTD
+655 PVVDQVKAGHPIPTD
-670 ERIVIEGYG
+670 RRIVIEGSA

-708 GSSVGMDVDPYR
+708 GSSIGMDVDPYR
-720 IEFEVPGGVDA
+720 IEFEVPHGVDP
-731 GDFREVLETTDP
+731 GTFREVLETTDP
-743 EKLTAYL
+743 DRLEAYL
-750 ELALKN
+750 ELALKK

-771 GSVKRYKEGRGK
+771 GAVKRYREGKGR

-790 AALEGTPVYEEALR
+790 AALEGTPVYDEALR
-804 EVFHVDLAVDETA
+804 EVFHADLAVAETA
-817 ELLAAVQSGDLGVE
+817 DLLAAIQDGSLDVDI
-831 TARERTPLGTAGR
+831 ARERTPLGTAGR
-844 SSGTEFLVPENADA
+844 SAGTEFLVPENADA
-858 DVIETVRERI
+858 DVIETIRERI
-868 RNDRVILFCLHCT
+868 RNDRVILFCLHCA
-881 DWKRTTKVRRVRD
+881 DWRRTTKVRRVPD
-894 QPECPECGSTRIAAL
+894 QPECPDCGSTRVAAL
-909 NPWDEETVTA
+909 NPWDDETVAA
-919 VRAAEKDDEQE
+919 VRASEKDEEQE
-930 RRTERA
+930 RRTKRA

>member
-1 MSEQAG
+1 

-13 LGSELRDALS
+13 LGSEVREALS
-23 EQGFSTPTEPQR
+23 DRGFSTPTEPQR

-42 AGKNALVLAPTG
+42 AGRNALVLAPTG

-66 DAIVAARD
+66 DALAEARSS
-74 APGEQP
+74 PGDPP

-107 DRLGVEVAVR
+107 ETLGVEVAVR
-117 HGDTTRYER
+117 HGDTTQYER

-148 TGSKMRAALES
+148 TGSKMRAALED

-172 AAKRGA
+172 SAKRGA
-178 QLTVGLERLR
+178 QLTVGMERLR
-188 RVAGPFQRVGLS
+188 RVAGPFQRIGLS
-200 ATVGEPEEVGRFLVG
+200 ATVGDPEEVGRFLVG
-215 SGRRD
+215 TGTRD
-220 PDREGDRAF
+220 PDREGDRDF
-229 ETVEVATGSRTDVRV
+229 ETVEVAAGTRTDVRV
-244 LDPAITDRDA
+244 LDPSITDRDT
-254 TLAGELATDETTASH
+254 TLAGELAVDETTASH

-274 EIVAAH
+274 EIVA
-280 DSTLIFVNTRQTA
+280 DNESTLIFVNTRQTA
-293 EALGSRFKALAE
+293 EALGSRFKTLAEKE
-305 RERENADNTGGG
+305 RERGV
-317 SGDTGGGSGSGGATD
+317 
-332 DAGDTDGVTEIEV
+332 DAPTEIEL
-345 HHGSLSKD
+345 HHGSLSKE
-353 VRIDVEDRFKG
+353 VRIDVEDRFKSG
-364 GEIDGL
+364 DLDGL

-393 SREVARLLQRVGRAG
+393 PREVARLLQRVGRAG

-417 TVVTQGGDDTLEAL
+417 TVVAQGGDDTLEAM
-431 AIARRADA
+431 AIARRAGE
-439 ELVEPAGIHHG
+439 ELVEPANIHHG

-455 ANQIVGLVMDDGE
+455 ANQVVGLVMDEGE
-468 IHAREAYETVTDAYP
+468 LHAREAYRTITDAYP
-483 FRDLSEPQF
+483 FRDLSEPRF
-492 QEIVRE
+492 QEVVRE

-509 ESDAL
+509 ETDTL

-533 ESTYE
+533 EATYE
-538 VYDMSSRRQI
+538 VYDMSSRRGI
-548 GTLDERFVVNFAGPG
+548 GTLDEQFVVNFAGPG

-572 WRITEVDEEEERVN
+572 WKITEIDEDEERVN
-586 VTPIPDPA
+586 VTPIPDPT

-602 QEIPVPKPVAAEV
+602 QEIPVPNPVAEEV

-620 EVARA
+620 EAAAA
-625 LSTGSTPAAVAGD
+625 LEAGSTPEAVAAD
-638 LAERYPATSET
+638 LAERYPTDAET
-649 IATALE
+649 VAAALKS
-655 PVADHVEAGHPVPTD
+655 VVDHVDAGHPVPTD
-670 ERIVIEGYG
+670 ERVVIEGSA

-720 IEFEVPGGVDA
+720 IEFEVPGGV
-731 GDFREVLETTDP
+731 GPGTFREVLETTDP
-743 EKLTAYL
+743 DRLEAYL
-750 ELALKN
+750 ELAVKK

-771 GSVKRYKEGRGK
+771 GAVKRYKEGRGK

-790 AALEGTPVYEEALR
+790 AALEDTPVYDEALR
-804 EVFHVDLAVDETA
+804 EVFHADLAVPETA
-817 ELLAAVQSGDLGVE
+817 DLLAAVQDGSLDLAI
-831 TARERTPLGTAGR
+831 ARERTPLGTAGR
-844 SSGTEFLVPENADA
+844 SAGTEFLVPDNADA

-868 RNDRVILFCLHCT
+868 RDDRVICFCLHCT
-881 DWKRTTKVRRVRD
+881 DWKQTTKVRRVRD

-909 NPWDEETVTA
+909 NPWDDETVAA
-919 VRAAEKDDEQE
+919 VRAPEKDDEQE

>member
-1 MSEQAG
+1 MSEPSG

-13 LGSELRDALS
+13 LGSEVREALS
-23 EQGFSTPTEPQR
+23 DRGFSTPTEPQR

-42 AGKNALVLAPTG
+42 AGRNALVLAPTG

-66 DAIVAARD
+66 DALAEARNS
-74 APGEQP
+74 PGDPP

-107 DRLGVEVAVR
+107 ETLGVEVAVR
-117 HGDTTRYER
+117 HGDTTQYER

-148 TGSKMRAALES
+148 TGSKMRAALED

-172 AAKRGA
+172 SAKRGA
-178 QLTVGLERLR
+178 QLTVGMERLR
-188 RVAGPFQRVGLS
+188 RVAGPFQRIGLS
-200 ATVGEPEEVGRFLVG
+200 ATVGDPEEVGRFLVG
-215 SGRRD
+215 TGTRD
-220 PDREGDRAF
+220 PDREGDRDF
-229 ETVEVATGSRTDVRV
+229 ETVEVAAGTRTDVRV
-244 LDPAITDRDA
+244 LDPEITDRDT
-254 TLAGELATDETTASH
+254 TLAGELAVDETTASH

-274 EIVAAH
+274 EIVA
-280 DSTLIFVNTRQTA
+280 DNESTLIFVNTRQTA
-293 EALGSRFKALAE
+293 EALGSRFKTLAEKE
-305 RERENADNTGGG
+305 RERGV
-317 SGDTGGGSGSGGATD
+317 
-332 DAGDTDGVTEIEV
+332 DAPTEIEL
-345 HHGSLSKD
+345 HHGSLSKE
-353 VRIDVEDRFKG
+353 VRIDVEDRFKSG
-364 GEIDGL
+364 DLDGL

-393 SREVARLLQRVGRAG
+393 PREVARLLQRVGRAG

-417 TVVTQGGDDTLEAL
+417 TVVAQGGDDTLEAM
-431 AIARRADA
+431 AIARRAGE
-439 ELVEPAGIHHG
+439 ELVEPANIHHG

-455 ANQIVGLVMDDGE
+455 ANQVVGLVMDEGE
-468 IHAREAYETVTDAYP
+468 LHAREAYRTITDAYP
-483 FRDLSEPQF
+483 FRDLSEPRF
-492 QEIVRE
+492 QEVVRE

-509 ESDAL
+509 ETDTL

-533 ESTYE
+533 EATYE
-538 VYDMSSRRQI
+538 VYDMSSRRGI
-548 GTLDERFVVNFAGPG
+548 GTLDEQFVVNFAGPG

-572 WRITEVDEEEERVN
+572 WKITEIDEDEERVN
-586 VTPIPDPA
+586 VTPIPDPT

-602 QEIPVPKPVAAEV
+602 QEIPVPKPVAEEV

-620 EVARA
+620 EAAAA
-625 LSTGSTPAAVAGD
+625 LEAGSTPEAVAAD
-638 LAERYPATSET
+638 LAERYPTDAET
-649 IATALE
+649 VAAALKS
-655 PVADHVEAGHPVPTD
+655 VVDHVDAGHPVPTD
-670 ERIVIEGYG
+670 ERVVIEGSA

-720 IEFEVPGGVDA
+720 IEFEVPGGV
-731 GDFREVLETTDP
+731 GPGTFREVLETTDP
-743 EKLTAYL
+743 DRLEAYL
-750 ELALKN
+750 ELAVKK

-771 GSVKRYKEGRGK
+771 GAVKRYKEGRGK

-790 AALEGTPVYEEALR
+790 AALEDTPVYDEALR
-804 EVFHVDLAVDETA
+804 EVFHADLAVPETA
-817 ELLAAVQSGDLGVE
+817 DLLAAVQDGSLDL
-831 TARERTPLGTAGR
+831 TIARERTPLGTAGR
-844 SSGTEFLVPENADA
+844 SAGTEFLVPDNADA
-858 DVIETVRERI
+858 DVIETVKERI
-868 RNDRVILFCLHCT
+868 RDDRVICFCLHCT
-881 DWKRTTKVRRVRD
+881 DWKQTTKVRRVRD

-909 NPWDEETVTA
+909 NPWDDETVAA
-919 VRAAEKDDEQE
+919 VRAPEKDDEQE

>member
-1 MSEQAG
+1 
-7 MDAFAH
+7 MDAFAR
-13 LGSELRDALS
+13 LGSEVREALS
-23 EQGFSTPTEPQR
+23 EQGFTTPTEPQR

-42 AGKNALVLAPTG
+42 EGRNALVLAPTG

-74 APGEQP
+74 SPGDRP
-80 REGISALYITPL
+80 RYGISALYITPL

-117 HGDTTRYER
+117 HGDTTQYER

-148 TGSKMRAALES
+148 TGSKMRVALED
-159 VAHVVVDEVHELA
+159 VAHVVIDEVHELA
-172 AAKRGA
+172 SAKRGA

-200 ATVGEPEEVGRFLVG
+200 ATVGTPEEVGKFLVG

-220 PDREGDRAF
+220 PDRPGDREF
-229 ETVEVATGSRTDVRV
+229 EIVEVAAGTRTDVRV
-244 LDPAITDRDA
+244 LDPEITDRDA
-254 TLAGELATDETTASH
+254 TLAGELAVDETTASH

-274 EIVAAH
+274 GIVADH
-280 DSTLIFVNTRQTA
+280 ESTLIFVNTRQTA
-293 EALGSRFKALAE
+293 EALGSRFKTLAE
-305 RERENADNTGGG
+305 KERSAAERD
-317 SGDTGGGSGSGGATD
+317 SGDD
-332 DAGDTDGVTEIEV
+332 PTEIEV

-353 VRIDVEDRFKG
+353 VRIDVEDRFKAG
-364 GEIDGL
+364 DLDGL

-393 SREVARLLQRVGRAG
+393 PREVARLLQRVGRAG

-439 ELVEPAGIHHG
+439 ELVEPAAIHHG

-455 ANQIVGLVMDDGE
+455 ANQIVGVVMDEGDV
-468 IHAREAYETVTDAYP
+468 HAREVYQVVTSAYP
-483 FRDLSEPQF
+483 FRELSEPQF
-492 QEIVRE
+492 QEVVRE

-509 ESDAL
+509 ESDTL

-533 ESTYE
+533 ESTYD
-538 VYDMSSRRQI
+538 VYDMSSRRGI

-563 ETFVQRGEM
+563 ETFIQRGEM

-586 VTPIPDPA
+586 VTPIADPA
-594 GEVPSWVG
+594 GEVPSWIG
-602 QEIPVPKPVAAEV
+602 QEIPVPKPVAEEV

-620 EVARA
+620 EAAAA
-625 LSTGSTPAAVAGD
+625 LAAGSTPEAVAGD
-638 LAERYPATSET
+638 LAERYPADEGT
-649 IATALE
+649 IAAALK
-655 PVADHVEAGHPVPTD
+655 PVVDHVEAGHPVPTD
-670 ERIVIEGYG
+670 RRVVIEGSA

-720 IEFEVPGGVDA
+720 IEFEVPPCVDP
-731 GDFREVLETTDP
+731 GTFREVLETTDP
-743 EKLTAYL
+743 DRLEAYL

-771 GSVKRYKEGRGK
+771 GSVKRYREGRGR

-790 AALEGTPVYEEALR
+790 AALEGTPVYDEALR
-804 EVFHVDLAVDETA
+804 EVFHADLAVAETA
-817 ELLAAVQSGDLGVE
+817 ELLAKMQDGSLDVDI
-831 TARERTPLGTAGR
+831 ARERTPLGTAGR
-844 SSGTEFLVPENADA
+844 SAGTEFLVPENADA
-858 DVIETVRERI
+858 DVIETIRERI
-868 RNDRVILFCLHCT
+868 RNDRVILFCLHCA
-881 DWKRTTKVRRVRD
+881 DWRRTTKVRRVPD
-894 QPECPECGSTRIAAL
+894 QPECPDCGSTRVAAL
-909 NPWDEETVTA
+909 NPWDDETVTA
-919 VRAAEKDDEQE
+919 VRATEKDEEQE
-930 RRTERA
+930 RRTKRA

>member
-1 MSEQAG
+1 

-13 LGSELRDALS
+13 LGGEVREALS

-42 AGKNALVLAPTG
+42 AGRNALVLAPTG

-66 DAIVAARD
+66 DAIVDARN
-74 APGEQP
+74 APGDQP

-148 TGSKMRAALES
+148 TGSKMRVGLED
-159 VAHVVVDEVHELA
+159 VAHVVIDEVHELA
-172 AAKRGA
+172 SAKRGA
-178 QLTVGLERLR
+178 QLTIGLERLR
-188 RVAGPFQRVGLS
+188 RAAGPFQRVGLS
-200 ATVGEPEEVGRFLVG
+200 ATVGTPEEVGKFLVG
-215 SGRRD
+215 SGKRD
-220 PDREGDRAF
+220 PNREGDREF
-229 ETVEVATGSRTDVRV
+229 EIVEVAAGSRTDVRV
-244 LDPAITDRDA
+244 LDPEITDRDA
-254 TLAGELATDETTASH
+254 TLAGELAVDETTASH

-274 EIVAAH
+274 GIVA
-280 DSTLIFVNTRQTA
+280 DRESTLIFVNTRQTA
-293 EALGSRFKALAE
+293 EALGSRFKTLAE
-305 RERENADNTGGG
+305 REREAAERGGEGGG
-317 SGDTGGGSGSGGATD
+317 
-332 DAGDTDGVTEIEV
+332 DADPTEIEV

-353 VRIDVEDRFKG
+353 VRIDVEDRFKS

-393 SREVARLLQRVGRAG
+393 PREVARLLQRVGRAG

-439 ELVEPAGIHHG
+439 ELVEPAAIHHG

-455 ANQIVGLVMDDGE
+455 ANQIVGVVMDEGDV
-468 IHAREAYETVTDAYP
+468 HARVAYDTVTSAYP

-509 ESDAL
+509 ESDTL

-538 VYDMSSRRQI
+538 VYDMSSRRGI

-563 ETFVQRGEM
+563 ETFIQRGEM

-586 VTPIPDPA
+586 VTPIADPA
-594 GEVPSWVG
+594 GEVPSWIG
-602 QEIPVPKPVAAEV
+602 EEIPVPKPVAEEV

-620 EVARA
+620 DAAAA
-625 LSTGSTPAAVAGD
+625 LAAGSTPGAVAGD
-638 LAERYPATSET
+638 LAERYPADEET
-649 IATALE
+649 VATALK
-655 PVADHVEAGHPVPTD
+655 PVVDQVKAGHPIPTD
-670 ERIVIEGYG
+670 RRIVIEGSA

-708 GSSVGMDVDPYR
+708 GSSIGMDVDPYR
-720 IEFEVPGGVDA
+720 IEFEVPHGVDP
-731 GDFREVLETTDP
+731 GTFREVLETTDP
-743 EKLTAYL
+743 DRLEAYL
-750 ELALKN
+750 ELALKK

-771 GSVKRYKEGRGK
+771 GAVKRYREGKGR

-790 AALEGTPVYEEALR
+790 AALEGTPVYDEALR
-804 EVFHVDLAVDETA
+804 EVFHADLAVAETA
-817 ELLAAVQSGDLGVE
+817 DLLAAIQGGSLDVDI
-831 TARERTPLGTAGR
+831 ARERTPLGTAGR
-844 SSGTEFLVPENADA
+844 SAGTEFLVPENADA
-858 DVIETVRERI
+858 DVIETIRERI
-868 RNDRVILFCLHCT
+868 RNDRVILFCLHCA
-881 DWKRTTKVRRVRD
+881 DWRRTTKVRRVPD
-894 QPECPECGSTRIAAL
+894 QPECPDCGSTRVAAL
-909 NPWDEETVTA
+909 NPWDDETVAA
-919 VRAAEKDDEQE
+919 VRASEKDEEQE
-930 RRTERA
+930 RRTKRA